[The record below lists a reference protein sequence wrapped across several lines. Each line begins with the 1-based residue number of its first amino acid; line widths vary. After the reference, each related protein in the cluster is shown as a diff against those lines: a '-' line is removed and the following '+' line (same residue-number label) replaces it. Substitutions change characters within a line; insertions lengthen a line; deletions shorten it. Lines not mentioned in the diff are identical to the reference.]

1 MLIVITITGTT
12 IHVFIKI
19 FLIFCIKK
27 EDIHVYE
34 SVHKGGVGGGGGRKV
49 PGTELHYF
57 LLRYA

>member
-1 MLIVITITGTT
+1 M
-12 IHVFIKI
+12 KI
-19 FLIFCIKK
+19 FLIFCIK
-27 EDIHVYE
+27 EDDIHVYE